1 MQNVKKYAFVTTLLI
16 SAVLAAS
23 VLPGVAAF
31 ADDNASDET
40 YYPVAVEHTL
50 TFTDLTGYAIEDS
63 NSIYADDGKVI
74 ILEGDTIIRTAETY
88 TIEAVDVQDGVF
100 YKQLQEKADSDPVSY
115 KYTADEWV
123 VETEH
128 DYTPRDYTLLETGYT
143 FVTRSDY
150 RYTYHTSADGLT
162 IVDLNSGITD
172 GQTIAGYSLL
182 TYYDGIVYAVSNNVL
197 YTFDGETPTAKDII
211 YYKDY
216 EETSTILVGTSLE
229 KIAATAYSS
238 LQKVTVSASTSSTPV
253 YMTEISLSEF
263 NTDETTS
270 KKYFKDGTTFEV
282 TSSSEIKGGDE
293 LLLLCEVGNAYIVS
307 YGTQAYIMAQ
317 TGGTV
322 SSIAVDTE
330 AEEVG
335 KDATAVEEFGAY
347 YVPFIAEG
355 THSFDVEVPADSND
369 NITYPIV
376 GIIKQE
382 TYPFLAHD
390 FYVVQKG
397 EDDSAEYAFVP
408 TGCLTLYTYTPESP
422 GTTVDPDASD
432 TTLVKTVVLS
442 LLLVI
447 VILAIIGLLV
457 FVATGRKYKSV
468 EAGPDD
474 EDNDD
479 GESNEPDKQ

>member
-1 MQNVKKYAFVTTLLI
+1 M
-16 SAVLAAS
+16 
-23 VLPGVAAF
+23 
-31 ADDNASDET
+31 
-40 YYPVAVEHTL
+40 
-50 TFTDLTGYAIEDS
+50 
-63 NSIYADDGKVI
+63 
-74 ILEGDTIIRTAETY
+74 
-88 TIEAVDVQDGVF
+88 
-100 YKQLQEKADSDPVSY
+100 
-115 KYTADEWV
+115 
-123 VETEH
+123 
-128 DYTPRDYTLLETGYT
+128 
-143 FVTRSDY
+143 
-150 RYTYHTSADGLT
+150 
-162 IVDLNSGITD
+162 
-172 GQTIAGYSLL
+172 
-182 TYYDGIVYAVSNNVL
+182 YAVKENVL

-229 KIAATAYSS
+229 KIAATDYSS
-238 LQKVTVSASTSSTPV
+238 LQKVTVSASTSSNPV
-253 YMTEISLSEF
+253 YMTAISLSEF
-263 NTDETTS
+263 NEDEASGKT
-270 KKYFKDGTTFEV
+270 YFKDSSTFEV
-282 TSSSEIKGGDE
+282 TKDSEIEGGDE

-322 SSIAVDTE
+322 SSIAVDVT

-347 YVPFIAEG
+347 YVPFIADG
-355 THSFDVEVPADSND
+355 TEYFKVEVPSDKND
-369 NITYPIV
+369 NITYSIV

-397 EDDSAEYAFVP
+397 TEVSAEYAFVP

-432 TTLVKTVVLS
+432 TTYVKTVVLS

-447 VILAIIGLLV
+447 VILAIVGLLV

-468 EAGPDD
+468 ENGPDD
-474 EDNDD
+474 NDD
-479 GESNEPDKQ
+479 DKDDDSNEPDKK